1 MAYNDEQNEYP
12 LPAGDSKNPSSANF
26 CLDTLELK
34 LTKSF

>member
-26 CLDTLELK
+26 LPRYFRTEA
-34 LTKSF
+34 TKSF